1 LARAWPALDIHV
13 PGCDPQL
20 QELVLAELDDFH
32 PTAIQEPDAPPQ
44 LRAFFQTPQARDAAA
59 RALAAA
65 FGNHLFVERIEV
77 DDEDWAARSQA
88 SLRAVTVGR
97 VTVAPPWEAGATGAT
112 GLPAAGR
119 PDSGAKAGAGAAPNA
134 PLAPN
139 ALIAPVV
146 ILIQPSM
153 GFGTGH
159 HATTRLMLAALQ
171 RLDVRDKTVLDVG
184 CGSGV
189 LGIAAVLLGAR
200 SAVGVDND
208 PDALTSAA
216 ENVALNAVGDRVRL
230 LNEDLRDLGSPADI
244 VLANL
249 TGGMLER
256 YAATLAA
263 LTASPGHL
271 IVSGVMESETT
282 VIPALE
288 QLLKLER
295 VDREDEW
302 VCAAFQAL
310 VSSP

>member
-1 LARAWPALDIHV
+1 
-13 PGCDPQL
+13 
-20 QELVLAELDDFH
+20 
-32 PTAIQEPDAPPQ
+32 
-44 LRAFFQTPQARDAAA
+44 
-59 RALAAA
+59 
-65 FGNHLFVERIEV
+65 
-77 DDEDWAARSQA
+77 
-88 SLRAVTVGR
+88 
-97 VTVAPPWEAGATGAT
+97 
-112 GLPAAGR
+112 
-119 PDSGAKAGAGAAPNA
+119 
-134 PLAPN
+134 
-139 ALIAPVV
+139 
-146 ILIQPSM
+146 M

-216 ENVALNAVGDRVRL
+216 ENVELNAVGDKVRL
-230 LNEDLRDLGSPADI
+230 MNEDLRDLKSPADV

-263 LTASPGHL
+263 LTAPSGGL

-282 VIPALE
+282 VIPTLE

-295 VDREDEW
+295 TDREDEW
-302 VCAAFQAL
+302 VCAMF
-310 VSSP
+310 SR

>member
-1 LARAWPALDIHV
+1 M

-32 PTAIQEPDAPPQ
+32 PTAIQEPDDPPQ

-65 FGNHLFVERIEV
+65 FGSHLFVERIEV

-97 VTVAPPWEAGATGAT
+97 ITVAPPWDTKR
-112 GLPAAGR
+112 GR
-119 PDSGAKAGAGAAPNA
+119 VPFSGDSAEKGTR
-134 PLAPN
+134 PLF
-139 ALIAPVV
+139 VV
-146 ILIQPSM
+146 IQPSM

-216 ENVALNAVGDRVRL
+216 ENVELNAVGDKVRL
-230 LNEDLRDLGSPADI
+230 MNEDLRDLKSPADV

-263 LTASPGHL
+263 LTAPSGGL

-282 VIPALE
+282 VLPTLE

-295 VDREDEW
+295 TDREDEW
-302 VCAAFQAL
+302 VCAMF
-310 VSSP
+310 SR

>member
-32 PTAIQEPDAPPQ
+32 PTAIQEPDDPPQ

-97 VTVAPPWEAGATGAT
+97 VTVAPPWEAGAMGAMGAT
-112 GLPAAGR
+112 GLPAAAR
-119 PDSGAKAGAGAAPNA
+119 PDSGAKASAGAAPNA
-134 PLAPN
+134 PL
-139 ALIAPVV
+139 APVV

-216 ENVALNAVGDRVRL
+216 ENVELNAVGDKVRL
-230 LNEDLRDLGSPADI
+230 LNEDLRDLGSPGDI

-310 VSSP
+310 VSSL